1 MPAMRTFEKDVTEK
15 TQLLTGWE
23 GVAVSGAS
31 KAPQHFMRDI
41 VAFYRHGHLLHAK
54 AGTHCG
60 TPIPIGETAVTA
72 KPSAYDET
80 RLELLE
86 RLRTQQAREAEADVA
101 VDQQQSVAAPAAAPS
116 AAPAPAE

>member
-1 MPAMRTFEKDVTEK
+1 MRTFEKDVTEK
-15 TQLLTGWE
+15 TQLLTGLE

-80 RLELLE
+80 RLELLKGY
-86 RLRTQQAREAEADVA
+86 ARSRRGRRR
-101 VDQQQSVAAPAAAPS
+101 QTWQSISSRAWRRPLLNSAAPS